1 MKPLPLA
8 TAWETVGA
16 AQPGIIPADGCMDL
30 VTDGETVMVAGPD
43 SRARR
48 FVPRAHRP
56 LWGVRFHPG
65 LLPHLLGVPAQQLL
79 DQVVPL
85 AAVSRLEITPTQL
98 KAPKTLLTLY
108 DAEADKAMRVARAL
122 ADGESVVSVA
132 EGANW
137 STRQLRRLCASWF
150 GYGPKHLQRVLRL
163 REAEERLAQGMSMT
177 DAAASSGYTDAS
189 HLWRDRRD
197 LGPD

>member
-1 MKPLPLA
+1 MGNRWCRTAGHHPGRWLHGPGHRRRDGDGGRPRFTGSPLRTQSSSPTL
-8 TAWETVGA
+8 
-16 AQPGIIPADGCMDL
+16 
-30 VTDGETVMVAGPD
+30 
-43 SRARR
+43 
-48 FVPRAHRP
+48 
-56 LWGVRFHPG
+56 GVRFHPG
-65 LLPHLLGVPAQQLL
+65 LLPHLLEVPAQQLL

-85 AAVSRLEITPTQL
+85 AAVSRLEITPTHL
-98 KAPKTLLTLY
+98 KAPKTLLTLC

-177 DAAASSGYTDAS
+177 DAAACSGYADAS